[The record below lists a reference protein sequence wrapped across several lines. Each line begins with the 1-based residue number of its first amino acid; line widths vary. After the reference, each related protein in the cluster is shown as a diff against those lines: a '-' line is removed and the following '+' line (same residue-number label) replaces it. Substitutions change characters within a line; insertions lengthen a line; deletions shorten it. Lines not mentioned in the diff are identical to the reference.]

1 MGAPNADRRL
11 INFSLPAL
19 AINLAFSV
27 RLAEGYQAAGG
38 KECLGIHRNGKPPVK
53 IAILHGPNLDRFG
66 KREPEIYG
74 RATLKDLEKLI
85 RTEARRL
92 GFSTV
97 FFQSAHEG
105 ALIDRIH
112 ALTDRA
118 STPSSSI
125 SVPTCSIALHDGLK
139 ASGLPAVKV
148 HISDIKKREPFR
160 RKSMTA
166 GACVAM
172 VSGQGFPVYIEALRR
187 LANQ

>member
-1 MGAPNADRRL
+1 
-11 INFSLPAL
+11 
-19 AINLAFSV
+19 
-27 RLAEGYQAAGG
+27 
-38 KECLGIHRNGKPPVK
+38 VK
-53 IAILHGPNLDRFG
+53 IAILHGPNLDRLG

-97 FFQSAHEG
+97 FFQSTHEG

-112 ALTDRA
+112 ALTDRGVDA
-118 STPSSSI
+118 FIVNFGAYLHT
-125 SVPTCSIALHDGLK
+125 SIALHDALK
-139 ASGLPAVKV
+139 ASGLPAVEV

-172 VSGQGFPVYIEALRR
+172 VSGQGFPGYIEALRR

>member
-1 MGAPNADRRL
+1 MTHLRRL
-11 INFSLPAL
+11 AAVVQMSSTAKFATNSANFC
-19 AINLAFSV
+19 AI
-27 RLAEGYQAAGG
+27 
-38 KECLGIHRNGKPPVK
+38 PPRA
-53 IAILHGPNLDRFG
+53 IAPNLDRLG

-112 ALTDRA
+112 ALTDRGVDA
-118 STPSSSI
+118 FIVNFGTYSHT
-125 SVPTCSIALHDGLK
+125 SIALYDALK
-139 ASGLPAVKV
+139 ASGLPAVEV
-148 HISDIKKREPFR
+148 HISDIKKCEPFR

-166 GACVAM
+166 GACVVM
-172 VSGQGFPVYIEALRR
+172 VSGQGFPGYIEALRR